1 MRLALALIAAVGL
14 LHADD
19 RHIGIIDFYGYAG
32 LDLQKLRA
40 ALPFHVGDKLPSE
53 RARNAAR
60 SAYERAIG
68 RGPVEF
74 TLICCEEDGRS
85 TLFVGM
91 HEPGAPVPYFNAAPA
106 GAAALPAEAIQLY
119 DRLMT
124 ATGEAVRKG
133 RAGEDD
139 SRGYS
144 LSEDPA
150 ARALGLKFHEY
161 AVAHTAELYRVLAES
176 RDVKHREVAA
186 EALGF
191 APESKEQIAALVHA
205 SFDASDDVRNNA
217 IRALGVLLGYDPK
230 IAAQIPPP
238 PYIAML
244 HSLDWFDRNKTIAV
258 LDQMTK
264 SRDPK
269 VLAELRAQALT
280 PLREMA
286 QWRSEGHALSA
297 IFILGRMAGLD
308 DATTLE
314 MSESGK
320 LDEILKAGKL

>member
-1 MRLALALIAAVGL
+1 MRLALVLLAAAGL

-32 LDLQKLRA
+32 LDVQKLRE
-40 ALPFHVGDKLPSE
+40 ALPFHVGDRLPSKSV
-53 RARNAAR
+53 RDAAKV
-60 SAYERAIG
+60 AYERAIG

-74 TLICCEEDGRS
+74 ILVCCAEDGRS

-91 HEPGAPVPYFNAAPA
+91 HEPGAPVPHFNNEPT
-106 GAAALPAEAIQLY
+106 GSVKLPAEAIRLY

-139 SRGYS
+139 SHGYS

-161 AVAHTAELYRVLAES
+161 AVAHTEELYRVLAEY
-176 RDVKHREVAA
+176 RDVKQREVAA

-191 APESKEQIAALVHA
+191 AEESQRQIGALVHA
-205 SFDASDDVRNNA
+205 SFDPSDDVRNNA
-217 IRALGVLLGYDPK
+217 IRALGVLLGYDSK
-230 IAAQIPPP
+230 VVAQIPLE

-244 HSLDWFDRNKTIAV
+244 HSSDWLDRNKTIAV
-258 LDQMTK
+258 LDAITE

-286 QWRSEGHALSA
+286 QWRSRGHALGA
-297 IFILGRMAGLD
+297 ILILGRMAGLD
-308 DATTLE
+308 DSTSIM
-314 MSESGK
+314 MSQSGK
-320 LDEILKAGKL
+320 LDQLLKAGK